1 MPLQAITIFQ
11 GLHQMHEILRSFLY
25 VKLRKFTHE
34 IGLDAD
40 VYKRYVVLRGW
51 FLRVTMRQLQSVWF
65 VVSKTPSFARIM
77 MMSFEY

>member
-51 FLRVTMRQLQSVWF
+51 FLRVTMRQSVWF
-65 VVSKTPSFARIM
+65 VVSKTPSFASIM
-77 MMSFEY
+77 MMSLEY

>member
-25 VKLRKFTHE
+25 VKLRKFIHE

-40 VYKRYVVLRGW
+40 VVYKRYVVLRGW
-51 FLRVTMRQLQSVWF
+51 FLRVTMRHQSGL
-65 VVSKTPSFARIM
+65 
-77 MMSFEY
+77 